1 MQPIKS
7 ILNFLSQDKVLIF
20 ESEIL
25 AKKIFCN
32 YSFVNCKS
40 LYNLDSLKDGSFDVT
55 DLHKPKVFI
64 CENPNVDKS
73 ILIKRLPKD
82 SIFATYIVDKDSTL
96 FEYVGKAKH
105 SDIFRKKNEGGGH
118 TYYNESN
125 GCITPFLDT
134 SICDITEIQLVLD
147 YEKTTTSA
155 R

>member
-40 LYNLDSLKDGSFDVT
+40 LYNLDSLKDGSFNVA

-64 CENPNVDKS
+64 CENQNVDKS
-73 ILIKRLPKD
+73 ILIRRLPKD

-118 TYYNESN
+118 SYYNESN

-134 SICDITEIQLVLD
+134 SICDITEIQLVLN
-147 YEKTTTSA
+147 YEKISL
-155 R
+155 